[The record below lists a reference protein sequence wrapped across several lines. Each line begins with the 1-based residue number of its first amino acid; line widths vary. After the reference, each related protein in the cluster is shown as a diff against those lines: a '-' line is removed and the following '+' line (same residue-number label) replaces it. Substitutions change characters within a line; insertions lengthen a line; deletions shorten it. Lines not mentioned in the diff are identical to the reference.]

1 MNLDS
6 NQMEKYLAIKY
17 QAFILL
23 LISLLLAVAYVQ
35 QEYIVIPQ
43 ISNMPVVDEVIKS
56 KIIESY
62 YKYRWLTLTIPL
74 VVLLF
79 RISLAALCLFL
90 GSFFFERQQKIK
102 YAEGWN
108 IALKSDIILILFNVV
123 ICSIAVAFGAER
135 AGQFN
140 LYVSFAFLVDPSIT
154 EQWLLVPIAALNIFE
169 VGYWFF
175 MAKLVAVQTG
185 GGYWNSFKFVLSTY
199 GVGYLFYI
207 VFLMFL
213 LLYLTN

>member
-1 MNLDS
+1 MNNLLRV
-6 NQMEKYLAIKY
+6 NKAC
-17 QAFILL
+17 FILFCIAIL
-23 LISLLLAVAYVQ
+23 LIITYLQ
-35 QEYIVIPQ
+35 QEYVVSPTIRNMQVINETIKAKIV
-43 ISNMPVVDEVIKS
+43 
-56 KIIESY
+56 ESY
-62 YKYRWLTLTIPL
+62 YKYRWLMFLTPVAILLIRVSL
-74 VVLLF
+74 V
-79 RISLAALCLFL
+79 ALCLFI
-90 GSFFFERQQKIK
+90 GSLFNEGRQKIR
-102 YAEGWN
+102 YADSWN
-108 IALKSDIILILFNVV
+108 ITLKSDIVLILF
-123 ICSIAVAFGAER
+123 SIAICAVAIISGSDSATEFSR
-135 AGQFN
+135 HS
-140 LYVSFAFLVDPSIT
+140 SFAFLVDPSST